1 MYVVSVH
8 QNLIICVDQVYLST
22 NDGIDEEFQD
32 LVLTRKRSVI
42 LYSSLIEFPVVM
54 NDTRVSSWD
63 LLGGQKGDSRDV

>member
-22 NDGIDEEFQD
+22 NNGIDEEFQD

-54 NDTRVSSWD
+54 NDTWVSSRD
-63 LLGGQKGDSRDV
+63 LLGGHEGASRDV